1 MASIKVS
8 ELPTVTSITPNDV
21 LIINDENAVTSSI
34 NITFFTSSFTGQNLD
49 FSGTTN
55 FIAPA
60 TFGTQSLPT
69 FNTDTVFN
77 QRATFNGPITLGA
90 LADIALGQLS
100 NVTDPAGTPDGHVLT
115 WDQPNATWKPEANG
129 LLNGIIE
136 DTTPQL
142 GGNLDV
148 NGYTI
153 TTDAT
158 VDGPNAQNIIIDPV
172 GAGRVIIKGNA
183 TGGSGKIVLNC
194 EANTHGVVFQG
205 PPHSAAASY
214 TFTLPTSMGTTG
226 QVLTTNGTSVTS
238 WTTITPGGIGAATAA
253 QGTTAD
259 SAMQVN
265 TANTIP
271 AFGDDS
277 LAAAGGVVIGG
288 LYRIGNAVQVRIA

>member
-8 ELPTVTSITPNDV
+8 ELPAVTSITPNDV

-34 NITFFTSSFTGQNLD
+34 NITFFTSSFTGQNLS
-49 FSGTTN
+49 FTGTAS
-55 FIAPA
+55 FAAPV

-69 FNTDTVFN
+69 FNSDTVFN

-90 LADIALGQLS
+90 LADIPLNSLS
-100 NVTDPAGTPDGHVLT
+100 DVTIGSTVPDGYVLT
-115 WDQPNATWKPEANG
+115 WDQPNSTWKPEANG
-129 LLNGIIE
+129 LMNGVID

-172 GAGRVIIKGNA
+172 GAGRVIVKGNS

-214 TFTLPTSMGTTG
+214 TFTLPNTMGTTG
-226 QVLTTNGTSVTS
+226 QVMTTNGTSVTS
-238 WTTITPGGIGAATAA
+238 WSTITPAGIGAATAA

-259 SAMQVN
+259 SAMQVDG
-265 TANTIP
+265 ANQIP
-271 AFGDDS
+271 AYADDAA
-277 LAAAGGVVIGG
+277 AAAGSVPVGG

>member
-34 NITFFTSSFTGQNLD
+34 NITFFTSSFTGQNLS
-49 FSGTTN
+49 FTGTASYA
-55 FIAPA
+55 APV
-60 TFGTQSLPT
+60 TFGVASLPT
-69 FNTDTVFN
+69 FNSDTVFN

-100 NVTDPAGTPDGHVLT
+100 NVTIPATVPDGYVLA
-115 WDQPNATWKPEANG
+115 WNQPENTWKPEVNG
-129 LLNGIIE
+129 LLNALIE

-158 VDGPNAQNIIIDPV
+158 VTGPNAQNIVIEPV
-172 GAGRVIIKGNA
+172 GAGAVTIKGNA

-194 EANTHGVVFQG
+194 EANTHGIILQG

-214 TFTLPTSMGTTG
+214 TFILPTTMGTTG

-238 WTTITPGGIGAATAA
+238 WTTLTAASVGAATAA
-253 QGTTAD
+253 QGVTAD
-259 SAMQVN
+259 SAMQVDTN
-265 TANTIP
+265 NNIP

-288 LYRIGNAVQVRIA
+288 LYRIGNAVQVRVA